1 MRKMMLVAGLL
12 ATAALCAYDA
22 SAQTTTGQPKQGTE
36 GRPARGQSGQG
47 KAQSTPQQQT
57 QQPQRSAQPAQQP
70 QRSSQPAQQPRSVQ
84 SAPQPRRAEPAP
96 QVRRSQP
103 VVRWQGGHGAPPAGA
118 WRHARSHDWCLDKAR
133 RLHDYERRAAG
144 DGHLSRGER
153 VTIAAL
159 RADLDRSCGRG
170 RWHPD
175 RGWFY

>member
-1 MRKMMLVAGLL
+1 MRNMILAAGLL
-12 ATAALCAYDA
+12 AASALCAYDA
-22 SAQTTTGQPKQGTE
+22 SAQTTTGQTKQGAE
-36 GRPARGQSGQG
+36 GRPARGTSGQG
-47 KAQSTPQQQT
+47 KAQSTPQKQT
-57 QQPQRSAQPAQQP
+57 QPT

-84 SAPQPRRAEPAP
+84 STPQPRRAEPAP

-103 VVRWQGGHGAPPAGA
+103 VVRWEGGHGAPPAGA

-170 RWHPD
+170 RWNPD
-175 RGWFY
+175 RGWYY